1 MTRVVLLSA
10 LAAVSAAGCAHG
22 RIPDRADIELV
33 SVTVAPTKLD
43 GRAWDDVRLA
53 DALLVIATPSVATIA
68 SVDPLRPGLVLLAEL
83 LRKEL
88 SASSLPDPF
97 GTATLVSDEGPRVVK
112 LAKQSNTCEPQFL
125 AEWRDVKLARSTSIR
140 LELRDADVLR
150 ADALGTVELTYD
162 DLATA
167 ARAGELTSIAV
178 SDRDRR
184 LRDVGLRVREA
195 AEK

>member
-1 MTRVVLLSA
+1 MTRVVV
-10 LAAVSAAGCAHG
+10 LATLTASSVAGCAHG
-22 RIPDRADIELV
+22 RIPDRADIDLV

-53 DALLVIATPSVATIA
+53 DAMLGFAGPSAATIA
-68 SVDPLRPGLVLLAEL
+68 SVEPLSPGIVLVAEL

-97 GTATLVSDEGPRVVK
+97 GTATLVSDEGAHLVK

-125 AEWRDVKLARSTSIR
+125 AEWRDVKLARSTNIR
-140 LELRDADVLR
+140 LELRDADVLGS
-150 ADALGTVELTYD
+150 DALGSVELTYD
-162 DLATA
+162 DLARA
-167 ARAGELTSIAV
+167 AQAGELKRIAV

-184 LRDVGLRVREA
+184 LRDVGIRVRDA
-195 AEK
+195 AK